1 MGLLSILILLPI
13 VGILPVWLLPDRKNA
28 ALGACLAVSIIQLLA
43 FAFGAVP
50 YLEDVF
56 STAESPVAFT
66 EKLQWISLPW
76 SEGFKIRF
84 DYHLRLDGL
93 SAPLVLLTLIV
104 QPIAIVA
111 SKGIEN
117 ARKAY
122 FTLLLVLNAA
132 ILGCFLAYD
141 LFLLYIFF
149 EFMLLPMYFLIA
161 YWGGVNREA
170 AALKFFLYTLAGS
183 LLLLLVLLALLFSY
197 PLLEGGT
204 TVYHLDLSHLAGKVA
219 AVPSS
224 LLADPVWRMTAL
236 ALVVLA
242 FAIKLPA
249 APLHTWLPQAHVEAP
264 APISVLLAALLLKI
278 GGYGLFRIG
287 GGIFHD
293 QIATL
298 SAPISWL
305 AVFTILYGGLN
316 ALAQSHFKRMIAY
329 SSVSHM
335 GFVLLGF
342 AAATPE
348 ALNGAQL
355 QMFNHGIN
363 SAALFILAGMLHD
376 RVHDY
381 RIDHFGGLLKRMP
394 IFGFVTAFSFFA
406 ALGLPGLNAFIS
418 EFLVLA
424 GAFRASQGAD
434 FISIYGIMAAA
445 AGIFLSAAYFL
456 LAYRRMFL
464 GELFLN
470 GGDDWKGQLVD
481 LSKQEI
487 LLLAPL
493 LALMLLLGLYPTCLL
508 DLSDVALSELSHW
521 MRP

>member
-1 MGLLSILILLPI
+1 MGLLSVLILLPL

-28 ALGACLAVSIIQLLA
+28 ALGASLAVSIIQLLA
-43 FAFGAVP
+43 FALGAVP

-56 STAESPVAFT
+56 STAENSVAFT

-76 SEGFKIRF
+76 SEGFKLRF

-93 SAPLVLLTLIV
+93 NTPLVLLALIV
-104 QPIAIVA
+104 QPIAIIA
-111 SKGIEN
+111 SKGIER

-122 FTLLLVLNAA
+122 FTLFLVLNAA

-141 LFLLYIFF
+141 LFLFYLFF

-161 YWGGVNREA
+161 YWGGGNREA

-197 PLLEGGT
+197 PIVEGGET
-204 TVYHLDLSHLAGKVA
+204 AYHLDLSHLVGKVA
-219 AVPSS
+219 GNASG
-224 LLADPVWRMTAL
+224 LLADPDWRTAAL
-236 ALVVLA
+236 VLVVLA

-264 APISVLLAALLLKI
+264 APISVILAALLLKI

-293 QIATL
+293 QVAALSVPIA
-298 SAPISWL
+298 WL

-316 ALAQSHFKRMIAY
+316 ALTQNHFKRMIAY

-355 QMFNHGIN
+355 LMFNHGVN
-363 SAALFILAGMLHD
+363 SAALFIIAGMLHD

-394 IFGFVTAFSFFA
+394 VFGFVTAFAFFA
-406 ALGLPGLNAFIS
+406 ALGLPGLNAFVS

-424 GAFRASQGAD
+424 GAFRASQGAG
-434 FISIYGIMAAA
+434 FISIYGVLAAA
-445 AGIFLSAAYFL
+445 TGIFLSAAYFL

-470 GGDDWKGQLVD
+470 GGEDWKDKLLD
-481 LSKQEI
+481 LSNREF

-493 LALMLLLGLYPTCLL
+493 LALMLLLGLYPTCLI
-508 DLSDVALSELSHW
+508 DLSDGALSELSRW